1 MEAMG
6 GLRSSAG
13 LVVVAV
19 AVAVAAVTNGNM
31 LAWIVAST
39 ECLAFAPAD
48 E

>member
-13 LVVVAV
+13 LVV
-19 AVAVAAVTNGNM
+19 VAVAAVTNGNM

-39 ECLAFAPAD
+39 ECLAFAPVD

>member
-19 AVAVAAVTNGNM
+19 VVAAVTNGNM